1 MHTFSDHPLPG
12 SPHPRSATCA
22 EQEGPELLGTH
33 VSGPGSG
40 TRGPQA
46 PWGVEPQPLRATLGG
61 RQPSRDRPEEEAA
74 SESGGPRPR
83 AGARKSGHPPRR
95 AAPPPPAR
103 PPAPDNKAA
112 AEPRRP
118 ASAPRHPLAPEPASE
133 PPPCFSLTLLH
144 VSVPESTTSSGEVA
158 APTFH
163 TDGEGTQPDPH
174 GSSGEMAPTAAP
186 GRRSQRPAPAQKG
199 SSRADPPRTGRGCS
213 HFRAPKLRVLAR
225 ARPRG
230 PRPAASCRAPR
241 ALVSGSGRPAAFLF
255 VERAGGRLEA
265 VPLPPP
271 SGRRISRPATAP
283 SGFPF

>member
-22 EQEGPELLGTH
+22 EQEGPELLGTL
-33 VSGPGSG
+33 VWGPGSG
-40 TRGPQA
+40 TRGRQA

-83 AGARKSGHPPRR
+83 AGATGALAAAARKSGHPPRR

-103 PPAPDNKAA
+103 PRLTTKPRPSLGGRRRPRGAPAPP
-112 AEPRRP
+112 EP
-118 ASAPRHPLAPEPASE
+118 APEP
-133 PPPCFSLTLLH
+133 PRCFSLTLLH

-199 SSRADPPRTGRGCS
+199 SSRAGPPRTGRGCS
-213 HFRAPKLRVLAR
+213 HFRAPNLRVLAR
-225 ARPRG
+225 ARPAGLGRPLPVGRRG
-230 PRPAASCRAPR
+230 PWFPEVGG
-241 ALVSGSGRPAAFLF
+241 LQLF
-255 VERAGGRLEA
+255 SL
-265 VPLPPP
+265 
-271 SGRRISRPATAP
+271 
-283 SGFPF
+283 